1 MSGGKKLRFGSNRDA
16 IIGDGYYAERDGDE
30 ASCSS
35 SDRES
40 RIKALCRNAMDTA
53 EREREREREI
63 YRKRANDGVSF
74 FSVYLISF
82 CCNII
87 FLN

>member
-53 EREREREREI
+53 ERERERERDLQKT
-63 YRKRANDGVSF
+63 RKRRCLFLFCLFNF
-74 FSVYLISF
+74 FL
-82 CCNII
+82 
-87 FLN
+87 L